1 MAHAPSRTD
10 DAPLRQFQIVSELL
24 ETPPLARVYTHAD
37 RTGPVTVGEIVT
49 ETGVPQGTVYDY
61 VDRLETAGLL
71 RTVATGRPARY
82 ATEPVGLTLS
92 TDAGTQT
99 VDATLIAAV
108 ARRETNEDLDV
119 FVDRHGLDGLAAA
132 LEYAREFVDGT
143 VNARITA
150 RELDLSPLEAE
161 IVLQALEPVVRA
173 STGDGGDC

>member
-1 MAHAPSRTD
+1 MAHAPSRAG

-24 ETPPLARVYTHAD
+24 ETPALARVYTHTNRA
-37 RTGPVTVGEIVT
+37 GPVTVGEIVT

-61 VDRLETAGLL
+61 VERLETAGLL
-71 RTVATGRPARY
+71 TVVSDGRPARY
-82 ATEPVGLTLS
+82 ATEPIGLTLS
-92 TDAGTQT
+92 TDAGSQT
-99 VDATLIAAV
+99 VDTALIAAV
-108 ARRETNEDLDV
+108 ARREVDDDLDV
-119 FVDRHGLDGLAAA
+119 FVDRHGLDGLAVA

-173 STGDGGDC
+173 PTGEDGDR